1 MSQIITSIEDRAIL
15 AYLSVGGWSAR
26 KLDKKATA
34 AVIKDAKATTSDAGR
49 FNKNLLADAD
59 KALANIRK
67 KGDDA
72 RKYLD
77 ANTLPWD
84 DAGNRLLPNQK
95 SIEVIGTITQMET
108 EYHKAVDEFVRDY
121 PVLRAQALAALGDL
135 ANPDDYPQPDV
146 VRGKFYF
153 RISLQPMA
161 KGFAKGNDFR
171 LGLNDQQLAAL
182 QQHYE
187 GRANEQFRRALDVAW
202 GRLRTTVE
210 HLSDRLTPNADD
222 PQKTKI
228 FRDSMLENARET
240 CELLRALNVFGDPS
254 LESARQRVE
263 AIVNSVDVDTLRT
276 VPSVAASVKA
286 SVDEILRGMSPFGA

>member
-26 KLDKKATA
+26 KLDKKATD

-49 FNKNLLADAD
+49 FNKNLLANAD
-59 KALANIRK
+59 KALAAIRK
-67 KGDDA
+67 RGDDA

-108 EYHKAVDEFVRDY
+108 EYHTAVDEFVRDY
-121 PVLRAQALAALGDL
+121 PMLRAQALAALGTLGDSS
-135 ANPDDYPQPDV
+135 DYPQPDV
-146 VRGKFYF
+146 VRAKFYF

-161 KGFAKGNDFR
+161 NGFKTVDVNQR
-171 LGLNDQQLAAL
+171 LGLTDAQVAAL

-187 GRANEQFRRALDVAW
+187 ARAGEQFGRALDVAW
-202 GRLRTTVE
+202 QRLRTTVE
-210 HLSDRLTPNADD
+210 HLSDRLTPSGDD
-222 PQKTKI
+222 PLKTKI

-240 CELLRALNVFGDPS
+240 CELLAALNVFGDAD
-254 LESARQRVE
+254 LERARQRVE
-263 AIVNSVDVDTLRT
+263 SIVNSVDVKTLRE
-276 VPSVAASVKA
+276 VPAVAAAVKA
-286 SVDEILRGMSPFGA
+286 SVDDILRGMSPFA